1 MARCPVCESVRVVI
15 VLGATPKAFCGRC
28 GSRWL
33 QEGSVQRAIHRGPG
47 RPRRAAPAAPA

>member
-15 VLGATPKAFCGRC
+15 VLGEAKRAFCGRC

-33 QEGSVQRAIHRGPG
+33 QDGSEQRAIERRGSLGSQVP
-47 RPRRAAPAAPA
+47 PMAPA